1 MAINTYRELGIEI
14 YVRYNN
20 RKLMSGII
28 LASGVDS
35 DNIDKVIGVI
45 DKLEKVSKEELYD
58 MLREIGLKDEVID
71 KFLAFVEQNEWS
83 FGGGYKTI
91 IDGYYMNAD
100 GTRGKHVLDE

>member
-1 MAINTYRELGIEI
+1 MIKEIEI
-14 YVRYNN
+14 QGCITVP
-20 RKLMSGII
+20 
-28 LASGVDS
+28 
-35 DNIDKVIGVI
+35 
-45 DKLEKVSKEELYD
+45 EEVSAE
-58 MLREIGLKDEVID
+58 EVID

>member
-1 MAINTYRELGIEI
+1 MIKEIEI
-14 YVRYNN
+14 QGCITVPE
-20 RKLMSGII
+20 
-28 LASGVDS
+28 GVS
-35 DNIDKVIGVI
+35 A
-45 DKLEKVSKEELYD
+45 
-58 MLREIGLKDEVID
+58 DEVID